1 MYRLDN
7 SNGRFWRNLMSR
19 LALIVVTVTV
29 IVWSLPRYESQ
40 KFKYD
45 IGKPWMYGSFI
56 AKFDFPIYKTDEAI
70 KAQEDSL
77 LETYQPYY
85 NYDQA
90 VEKKQIDKFTADF
103 HNGIPG
109 LPSEYVNIIAKRLRQ
124 LYSAGIMD
132 TPEYN
137 EIYRDS
143 TTMVRVVLGN
153 NAQGVPL
160 SNFYSTLSAYEQ
172 LFLDEH
178 IASVRPILQR
188 CNLNNYIEPNLVYDK
203 ERSET
208 EKNDLLSSIPP
219 ASGMVM
225 SGQIGR
231 AHV

>member
-85 NYDQA
+85 NYDQE
-90 VEKKQIDKFTADF
+90 VVKTQIDKL
-103 HNGIPG
+103 
-109 LPSEYVNIIAKRLRQ
+109 LPTSITEYQAC
-124 LYSAGIMD
+124 
-132 TPEYN
+132 
-137 EIYRDS
+137 
-143 TTMVRVVLGN
+143 RV
-153 NAQGVPL
+153 
-160 SNFYSTLSAYEQ
+160 S
-172 LFLDEH
+172 
-178 IASVRPILQR
+178 
-188 CNLNNYIEPNLVYDK
+188 
-203 ERSET
+203 
-208 EKNDLLSSIPP
+208 
-219 ASGMVM
+219 M
-225 SGQIGR
+225 
-231 AHV
+231 